1 MVGAVNADQ
10 ATELLALDLFN
21 TGARQIKLWDVEHC
35 IHELRSHSHECR
47 CGRCQ
52 AAAMVRPDRV
62 LMLCAVGR
70 SRHERPDCVRCADSV
85 VDVIACD
92 RRHCV

>member
-21 TGARQIKLWDVEHC
+21 TGARQIMLWDVEHC

-62 LMLCAVGR
+62 LMV
-70 SRHERPDCVRCADSV
+70 VRCWQKQARETRLR
-85 VDVIACD
+85 AL
-92 RRHCV
+92 R